1 VEAPSF
7 GGVGGVSV
15 AVAVG
20 GAVEAVADP
29 SRKSFRPWEVEA
41 PFSFPFAVAAE
52 SDGEEGASYSVG
64 AWEEEAFCPWACSCS
79 SYSGGGAWEEAFRP
93 WVDSCS
99 SYSVGEAWEEAFPY
113 LVVAHRLGAL
123 VASLLVVAF

>member
-1 VEAPSF
+1 MEAPSF
-7 GGVGGVSV
+7 EGVGGVAV

-20 GAVEAVADP
+20 SAEEEVEDP

-41 PFSFPFAVAAE
+41 PFSFPFAVAVAAE

-64 AWEEEAFCPWACSCS
+64 AWEEEAFCP
-79 SYSGGGAWEEAFRP
+79 
-93 WVDSCS
+93 
-99 SYSVGEAWEEAFPY
+99 

>member
-1 VEAPSF
+1 MEAPSF
-7 GGVGGVSV
+7 EGVGGVAV

-20 GAVEAVADP
+20 SAEEEVEDP

-41 PFSFPFAVAAE
+41 PFPFPFAVAVAAE

-79 SYSGGGAWEEAFRP
+79 SYSGGGHGRRHSAPGWIYVRHIR
-93 WVDSCS
+93 WGRHGRRHSHT
-99 SYSVGEAWEEAFPY
+99 WW
-113 LVVAHRLGAL
+113 
-123 VASLLVVAF
+123 